1 MLGVLDAFAE
11 GLRPNGMTSFGRSV
25 AFLIGDDR
33 LNKVNDLLL
42 SGGRGVEFAAHL
54 DESLVDM
61 LLEGAEIRLEC
72 AEILLECAE
81 VRSEV
86 NEVLSDGIEACRC
99 GLAELAEIVAESADV
114 VVGGSCEYTSG
125 RSVLLAYLYSPGQV
139 THLAFESGDT

>member
-1 MLGVLDAFAE
+1 
-11 GLRPNGMTSFGRSV
+11 MTSFGRSV

-33 LNKVNDLLL
+33 LKKVNDLLL

-86 NEVLSDGIEACRC
+86 NEVLSDGIE
-99 GLAELAEIVAESADV
+99 LAAVAWRNSRRSSRNPLTSWSAAPASTRAAAA
-114 VVGGSCEYTSG
+114 SCSLTCTRPA
-125 RSVLLAYLYSPGQV
+125 RSR
-139 THLAFESGDT
+139 TWR